1 MIITQKEFAQ
11 AMAQV
16 NAAFDLANDK
26 IDKLELQVKSL
37 IEGKTDGDSKK
48 GKSKG

>member
-1 MIITQKEFAQ
+1 MIVTQKEFAQ

-16 NAAFDLANDK
+16 NVAFDLANDK

-37 IEGKTDGDSKK
+37 IEGKTNGNAKK
-48 GKSKG
+48 GQSKG